1 MAKKRIDK
9 TAVEIRGLLA
19 DKKLVIGTERTMKL
33 LRLGKLKRV
42 YLSVNCADN
51 TKEDILHFSKLTKTD
66 VKELAYPGNELGVVC
81 KKPFSISVL
90 GVLK

>member
-9 TAVEIRGLLA
+9 TAVEIRALLT

-33 LRLGKLKRV
+33 LKLGKLKMV
-42 YLSVNCADN
+42 YLSANCADG
-51 TKEDILHFSKLTKTD
+51 TKEDILHFGNLTKTEI
-66 VKELAYPGNELGVVC
+66 KELAYPGDDLGVVC